1 MFASGSFFE
10 HLLRGLIGAGSFAL
24 AIWFGSAEGNIALAS
39 SLVLAGIGLVALR
52 GCPICWT
59 TGFIEMISGRMGS
72 RTHPSD

>member
-24 AIWFGSAEGNIALAS
+24 AIWKGSAEGGIAIVLSLALAA
-39 SLVLAGIGLVALR
+39 VGLVALR

-59 TGFIEMISGRMGS
+59 TGLIEMVSAKMGPRS
-72 RTHPSD
+72 RPKG